1 MGVGG
6 WRTRPVMAF
15 VHIQKTAGT
24 SLITILRNSF
34 GIGHLEVRTL
44 DRSAEAVFSA
54 ADLAVVT
61 RVSPWVKSI
70 CGHEIVEP
78 TAHLPDRFLP
88 YTILREPVAR
98 TLSHFEDKQRR
109 GREPPT
115 LEAFLADPANHN
127 FQVRK
132 IAGGEDLEKA
142 KRLLA
147 EAYLFVGVQERFDES
162 VRALAALAPWR
173 MDLRYMP
180 SNVFESR
187 EIRDRLRA
195 DHEVMARFREI
206 NAMDTELHEWVS
218 RELYPAF
225 LAKAGNPPADP
236 LPTLPPGRRTLRYR
250 ASRFWQRSA
259 YRYALKVARA
269 LD

>member
-1 MGVGG
+1 MGQGS
-6 WRTRPVMAF
+6 WRTRPVLAF

-44 DRSAEAVFSA
+44 DTSPGAVFSA
-54 ADLAVVT
+54 ADLAVVL

-78 TAHLPDRFLP
+78 TAHLPARFLP

-109 GREPPT
+109 GREPPG
-115 LEAFLADPANHN
+115 LEDFLADPENRN

-132 IAGGEDLEKA
+132 IAGCEDLDKA

-147 EAYLFVGVQERFDES
+147 ESYLFVGIQERFDES
-162 VRALAALAPWR
+162 VRALAALAPWP

-187 EIRDRLRA
+187 EIRDRLRQ
-195 DHEVMARFREI
+195 DPEVMARFKEI
-206 NAMDTELHEWVS
+206 NALDTELHDWVT

-225 LAKAGNPPADP
+225 LDRAGNPPADP
-236 LPTLPPGRRTLRYR
+236 LPTLAAGRRTFKYT

-259 YRYALKVARA
+259 YRYALKVARS
-269 LD
+269 LG

>member
-1 MGVGG
+1 MGEGG

-44 DRSAEAVFSA
+44 DRSADAVFGA
-54 ADLAVVT
+54 ADLAVVL

-70 CGHEIVEP
+70 CGHEIIEP

-109 GREPPT
+109 GREPPG
-115 LEAFLADPANHN
+115 LEDFLADPENHN

-173 MDLRYMP
+173 MDLRYQP

-187 EIRDRLRA
+187 EIRDRLRT
-195 DHEVMARFREI
+195 DPEVMARFRDI
-206 NAMDTELHEWVS
+206 NGLDTELHEWVS

-225 LAKAGNPPADP
+225 LARAGNPPAEP
-236 LPTLPPGRRTLRYR
+236 LPTLAAGRRTLKYT

-259 YRYALKVARA
+259 YRYALKLARA
-269 LD
+269 TA

>member
-1 MGVGG
+1 
-6 WRTRPVMAF
+6 MAF

-44 DRSAEAVFSA
+44 DRSAAAVFGA
-54 ADLAVVT
+54 ADLAVVL

-70 CGHEIVEP
+70 CGHEIIEP

-109 GREPPT
+109 GREPPG
-115 LEAFLADPANHN
+115 LEDFLADPENHN

-173 MDLRYMP
+173 MDLRYLP

-187 EIRDRLRA
+187 ELRDRLRK
-195 DHEVMARFREI
+195 DPEVMARFRDI
-206 NAMDTELHEWVS
+206 NGLDTELHEWVS

-225 LAKAGNPPADP
+225 LARAGNPPAEP
-236 LPTLPPGRRTLRYR
+236 LPTLAAGRRTLKYT

-259 YRYALKVARA
+259 YRYALKLARA
-269 LD
+269 TA